1 MSTIK
6 NPTRFAEL
14 EYCLQGYFDGKLA
27 PVMKQVRD
35 ELTHKQLE
43 ERGRYQS
50 SLAGVLASANP
61 YVNNTEFV
69 LKQTGKWNSKTTED
83 YLAMCNQKI
92 WKDKNIVKDLALL
105 AGEWRNAVVKEIGRS
120 KYDALSK
127 ACGEDLAYAYVAQRM
142 EDLMIGKLVKDN
154 TPKSTMDYILRKAAQ
169 NSIWGLQ
176 EELMKSPLTA
186 EIEARGEKAY
196 KPSKTEKFA
205 GRATASVMD
214 AVTMGGIGSWKSLAT
229 LVGSDMALGYVLDS
243 KKGNAEQ
250 RKEQVME
257 LSISKGVFGQN
268 GNAFTGF
275 RSQAKKVNATDNG
288 YVKTLNSKF
297 HNKIHIPQKAFTPMA
312 WTDNSLSFLSKKSKI
327 KFPFQKEQ
335 EKRNDPKYKNVPLIV
350 APGKEDAYL
359 EEKAKHDAAKVAE
372 AERIIKER
380 NETEALQED
389 AEQQQS
395 EDTQQEQPERDNS
408 NGWEGLLKN
417 FGLNGFSDIGNNL
430 GYVIAMLPD
439 ILVGLFT
446 GKTQSLGLKDNMM
459 PIAAILAGMFVKNP
473 LLKMTLIGMGGT
485 NLLNKAGH
493 EALANKRES
502 NDGNAV
508 SYDNTT
514 SQAVQYK
521 SYPDEP
527 LNPRIANPVL
537 QGNCLVATIDRVP
550 YTIQLPEH
558 VVGAYQAGALP
569 LNTLANAVLA
579 KSDQMRQMAEHNYGE
594 QEVRSVRNE
603 AMENAEQRE
612 VIQRSR

>member
-1 MSTIK
+1 MNTIN
-6 NPTRFAEL
+6 NPMRFAEL
-14 EYCLQGYFDGKLA
+14 EYCLQSYFDGKLV
-27 PVMKQVRD
+27 PMMKQVQDTLANKKVD
-35 ELTHKQLE
+35 EK
-43 ERGRYQS
+43 GRYQS
-50 SLAGVLASANP
+50 SLAGIFASVNP
-61 YVNNTEFV
+61 YADNTDYV
-69 LKQTGKWNSKTTED
+69 LKHTGKWNSKTTED

-92 WKDKNIVKDLALL
+92 WKDKTIVKDLATI

-127 ACGEDLAYAYVAQRM
+127 ACGEDLAYAYIAQRM
-142 EDLMIGKLVKDN
+142 ENLMIGKLVKDN

-169 NSIWGLQ
+169 DSIWGLQ

-205 GRATASVMD
+205 GKATASVID

-229 LVGSDMALGYVLDS
+229 FVGSDMALGYALDT
-243 KKGNAEQ
+243 KKGNTEH
-250 RKEQVME
+250 RKEQAME
-257 LSISKGVFGQN
+257 LSISKGVFGQS
-268 GNAFTGF
+268 GNAFAGF

-288 YVKTLNSKF
+288 YLKSINSKLN
-297 HNKIHIPQKAFTPMA
+297 NKIHIPQKAITRMA
-312 WTDNSLSFLSKKSKI
+312 WTDNSY
-327 KFPFQKEQ
+327 KFPFLEEQ
-335 EKRNDPKYKNVPLIV
+335 EKRNNPKYKDVPLIV

-359 EEKAKHDAAKVAE
+359 KDKAKNEAAKVAE

-408 NGWEGLLKN
+408 NGWDGLLKN
-417 FGLNGFSDIGNNL
+417 FGLDGFGDIGNNL

-439 ILVGLFT
+439 ILVGMLT

-459 PIAAILAGMFVKNP
+459 PIASILAGMFVKNP
-473 LLKMTLIGMGGT
+473 LLKMTLIGMGGA

-493 EALANKRES
+493 EALANKQEGNES
-502 NDGNAV
+502 NVALGSNTNAV
-508 SYDNTT
+508 R
-514 SQAVQYK
+514 YK

-527 LNPRIANPVL
+527 LNPRITNPVL
-537 QGNCLVATIDRVP
+537 QGNCLVATIDKVP

-569 LNTLANAVLA
+569 LNTLANSILA
-579 KSDQMRQMAEHNYGE
+579 KSDQMRLVAGRSYGE
-594 QEVRSVRNE
+594 HEVRNE

>member
-205 GRATASVMD
+205 GRATASVVD

-243 KKGNAEQ
+243 KKGNGEQ
-250 RKEQVME
+250 RKEQAME

-288 YVKTLNSKF
+288 YVKTLNSKL

-312 WTDNSLSFLSKKSKI
+312 WTDNSF

-372 AERIIKER
+372 AERIIQEKEEAQQT
-380 NETEALQED
+380 ETD
-389 AEQQQS
+389 EQQQAQS
-395 EDTQQEQPERDNS
+395 EEELQEQPENDNS

-446 GKTQSLGLKDNMM
+446 GKTQSLGLKANMM

-473 LLKMTLIGMGGT
+473 LLKMTLIGMGGA

-493 EALANKRES
+493 EALANKREG
-502 NDGNAV
+502 NDGNAI
-508 SYDNTT
+508 SYGNTT
-514 SQAVQYK
+514 AQAVQYK

-579 KSDQMRQMAEHNYGE
+579 KSDQMRQMAERNYGE

>member
-105 AGEWRNAVVKEIGRS
+105 AGEWRNSVVKEIGRS

-176 EELMKSPLTA
+176 EELLKSPLTA

-205 GRATASVMD
+205 GRATASVVD

-229 LVGSDMALGYVLDS
+229 LVGSDMALGYILDS
-243 KKGNAEQ
+243 KKGNGEQ
-250 RKEQVME
+250 RKEQAME

-288 YVKTLNSKF
+288 YVKTLNSKL

-312 WTDNSLSFLSKKSKI
+312 WTDNSF

-359 EEKAKHDAAKVAE
+359 EEKAKHDAAKIAE

-395 EDTQQEQPERDNS
+395 EETQQEQPERDNS

-473 LLKMTLIGMGGT
+473 ILKMTLIGMGGA

-493 EALANKRES
+493 EALANKREG
-502 NDGNAV
+502 NDGIAI
-508 SYDNTT
+508 SYGNTT
-514 SQAVQYK
+514 AQAVQYK
-521 SYPDEP
+521 SYPDQP

-579 KSDQMRQMAEHNYGE
+579 KSDQMRQMAERNYGE
-594 QEVRSVRNE
+594 KEVRSVRNE
-603 AMENAEQRE
+603 AMENAELRE

>member
-35 ELTHKQLE
+35 DLTHKQLE

-205 GRATASVMD
+205 GRATASVVD

-229 LVGSDMALGYVLDS
+229 LVGSDMALGYILDS
-243 KKGNAEQ
+243 KKGNGEQ

-288 YVKTLNSKF
+288 YVKTLNSKL

-312 WTDNSLSFLSKKSKI
+312 WTDNSI

-473 LLKMTLIGMGGT
+473 LLKMTLIGMGGA

-493 EALANKRES
+493 EALANKQEG

-508 SYDNTT
+508 SYGNTT
-514 SQAVQYK
+514 AQAVQYK

-579 KSDQMRQMAEHNYGE
+579 KSDQMRQMAERNYGE
-594 QEVRSVRNE
+594 QEVRNVRNE

>member
-83 YLAMCNQKI
+83 YLVMCNQKI

-205 GRATASVMD
+205 GRATALVVD

-229 LVGSDMALGYVLDS
+229 LVGSDMALGYILDS

-268 GNAFTGF
+268 GNTFTGF

-288 YVKTLNSKF
+288 YVKTLNSKL

-312 WTDNSLSFLSKKSKI
+312 WTDNSF

-372 AERIIKER
+372 AERIIQEKKDAEAQQT
-380 NETEALQED
+380 ETD
-389 AEQQQS
+389 EQQQAQS
-395 EDTQQEQPERDNS
+395 EEEQQEQPENDNS

-473 LLKMTLIGMGGT
+473 LLKMTLIGMGGA

-493 EALANKRES
+493 EALANKQES
-502 NDGNAV
+502 NDRNAV

-579 KSDQMRQMAEHNYGE
+579 KSDQMRQMAERNYGE
-594 QEVRSVRNE
+594 QEVRNVRNE

>member
-35 ELTHKQLE
+35 DLTHKQLE

-61 YVNNTEFV
+61 YADNTEFV

-127 ACGEDLAYAYVAQRM
+127 ACGEDLAYAYVVQRM

-205 GRATASVMD
+205 GRATASVVD

-229 LVGSDMALGYVLDS
+229 LVGSDMALGYILDS
-243 KKGNAEQ
+243 KKGNGEQ
-250 RKEQVME
+250 RKEQAME

-288 YVKTLNSKF
+288 YVKTLNSKL

-312 WTDNSLSFLSKKSKI
+312 WTDNSF

-335 EKRNDPKYKNVPLIV
+335 EKRNNPKYKNVPLIV

-408 NGWEGLLKN
+408 NGWDGLLKN
-417 FGLNGFSDIGNNL
+417 FGLDGFGDIGNNL

-439 ILVGLFT
+439 ILVGMFT
-446 GKTQSLGLKDNMM
+446 GKTQSLGLKDNMI
-459 PIAAILAGMFVKNP
+459 PIASILAGMFVKNP
-473 LLKMTLIGMGGT
+473 LLKMTLIGMGGA

-493 EALANKRES
+493 EALANKQEGNES
-502 NDGNAV
+502 NVALGSNTNAV
-508 SYDNTT
+508 R
-514 SQAVQYK
+514 YK

-537 QGNCLVATIDRVP
+537 QGNCLVATIDKVP

-569 LNTLANAVLA
+569 LNTLANSILA
-579 KSDQMRQMAEHNYGE
+579 KRDQMRLVAGHSYGE
-594 QEVRSVRNE
+594 HEVRNE

>member
-229 LVGSDMALGYVLDS
+229 LVGSDMALGYILDS
-243 KKGNAEQ
+243 KKGNGEQ
-250 RKEQVME
+250 RKEQAME

-288 YVKTLNSKF
+288 YVKTLNSKL

-312 WTDNSLSFLSKKSKI
+312 WTDNSF

-359 EEKAKHDAAKVAE
+359 EEKAKHDAAKIAE

-395 EDTQQEQPERDNS
+395 EETQQEQPERDNS

-473 LLKMTLIGMGGT
+473 LLKMTLIGMGGA

-527 LNPRIANPVL
+527 LNPRIVNPVL

-558 VVGAYQAGALP
+558 VVGAYQPGALP

-579 KSDQMRQMAEHNYGE
+579 KSDQMRQMAERNYGE

>member
-1 MSTIK
+1 MNTIN
-6 NPTRFAEL
+6 NPMRFAEL
-14 EYCLQGYFDGKLA
+14 EYCLQSYFDGKLV
-27 PVMKQVRD
+27 PMMKQVQDTLANKKVD
-35 ELTHKQLE
+35 EK
-43 ERGRYQS
+43 GRYQS
-50 SLAGVLASANP
+50 SLAGIFASANP
-61 YVNNTEFV
+61 YADNTDYV
-69 LKQTGKWNSKTTED
+69 LKHTGKWNSKTTED

-92 WKDKNIVKDLALL
+92 WKDKTIVKDLATI

-127 ACGEDLAYAYVAQRM
+127 ACGEDLAYAYIAQRM
-142 EDLMIGKLVKDN
+142 ENLMIGKLVKDN

-169 NSIWGLQ
+169 DSIWGLQ

-205 GRATASVMD
+205 GKATASVVD

-229 LVGSDMALGYVLDS
+229 FVGSDMALGYALDT
-243 KKGNAEQ
+243 KKGNTEH
-250 RKEQVME
+250 RKEQAME
-257 LSISKGVFGQN
+257 LSISKGVFGQS
-268 GNAFTGF
+268 GNAFAGF

-288 YVKTLNSKF
+288 YLKSINSKLN
-297 HNKIHIPQKAFTPMA
+297 NKIHIPQKAITRMA
-312 WTDNSLSFLSKKSKI
+312 WTDNSY
-327 KFPFQKEQ
+327 KFPFLQEQ
-335 EKRNDPKYKNVPLIV
+335 EKRNNPKYKDVPLIV

-359 EEKAKHDAAKVAE
+359 KDKVKNEAAKVAE
-372 AERIIKER
+372 AERIIKEK
-380 NETEALQED
+380 NETESLQED

-408 NGWEGLLKN
+408 NGWDGLLKN
-417 FGLNGFSDIGNNL
+417 FGLDGFGDIGNNL

-439 ILVGLFT
+439 ILVGMFT

-459 PIAAILAGMFVKNP
+459 PIASILAGMFVKNP
-473 LLKMTLIGMGGT
+473 LLKMTLIGMGGA

-493 EALANKRES
+493 EALANKQEGNES
-502 NDGNAV
+502 NVALGSNTNAV
-508 SYDNTT
+508 R
-514 SQAVQYK
+514 YK

-527 LNPRIANPVL
+527 LNPRITNPVL
-537 QGNCLVATIDRVP
+537 QGNCLVATIDKVP

-558 VVGAYQAGALP
+558 VIGAYQAGALP
-569 LNTLANAVLA
+569 LNTLANSILA
-579 KSDQMRQMAEHNYGE
+579 KSDQMRLVAGRSYGE
-594 QEVRSVRNE
+594 HEVRNE

>member
-229 LVGSDMALGYVLDS
+229 LVGSDMALGYILDS
-243 KKGNAEQ
+243 KKGNGEQ
-250 RKEQVME
+250 RKEQAME

-288 YVKTLNSKF
+288 YVKTLNSKL

-312 WTDNSLSFLSKKSKI
+312 WTDNSF

-359 EEKAKHDAAKVAE
+359 EEKAKHDAAKIAE
-372 AERIIKER
+372 AERIIQEKKEAEAQQT
-380 NETEALQED
+380 ETD
-389 AEQQQS
+389 KQQQAQS
-395 EDTQQEQPERDNS
+395 EEELQEQPENDNS

-417 FGLNGFSDIGNNL
+417 FGLDGFSDIGNNL

-473 LLKMTLIGMGGT
+473 LLKMTLIGMGGA

-537 QGNCLVATIDRVP
+537 QGNCLVTTIDRVP

-579 KSDQMRQMAEHNYGE
+579 KSDQMRQMAERNYGE

>member
-1 MSTIK
+1 MNTIN
-6 NPTRFAEL
+6 NPIRFAEL
-14 EYCLQGYFDGKLA
+14 EYCLQSYFDGKLV
-27 PVMKQVRD
+27 PMMKQVQDTLANKQVD
-35 ELTHKQLE
+35 EK
-43 ERGRYQS
+43 GRYQS
-50 SLAGVLASANP
+50 SLAGIFASVNP
-61 YVNNTEFV
+61 YADNTDYV
-69 LKQTGKWNSKTTED
+69 LKHTGKWNSKTTED

-92 WKDKNIVKDLALL
+92 WKDKTIVKDLATI

-127 ACGEDLAYAYVAQRM
+127 ACGEDLAYAYIAQRM
-142 EDLMIGKLVKDN
+142 ENLMIGKLVKDN

-169 NSIWGLQ
+169 DSMWGLQ

-205 GRATASVMD
+205 GKATASVVD

-229 LVGSDMALGYVLDS
+229 FVGSDMALGYALDT
-243 KKGNAEQ
+243 KKGNTEH
-250 RKEQVME
+250 RKEQAME
-257 LSISKGVFGQN
+257 LSISKGVFGQS
-268 GNAFTGF
+268 GNAFAGF

-288 YVKTLNSKF
+288 YLKSINSKLN
-297 HNKIHIPQKAFTPMA
+297 NKIHIPQKAITRMA
-312 WTDNSLSFLSKKSKI
+312 WTDNSY
-327 KFPFQKEQ
+327 KFPFLQEQ
-335 EKRNDPKYKNVPLIV
+335 EKRNNPKYKDVPLIV

-359 EEKAKHDAAKVAE
+359 KDKAKNEAAKVAE
-372 AERIIKER
+372 AERIIKEK

-408 NGWEGLLKN
+408 NGWDGLLKN
-417 FGLNGFSDIGNNL
+417 FGLDGFGDIGNNL

-439 ILVGLFT
+439 ILVGMFT
-446 GKTQSLGLKDNMM
+446 GKTQSLGLKDNIM
-459 PIAAILAGMFVKNP
+459 PIAAVLAGMFVKNP
-473 LLKMTLIGMGGT
+473 LLKMTLIGMGGA

-493 EALANKRES
+493 EALANKQEGNES
-502 NDGNAV
+502 NVALGSNTNAV
-508 SYDNTT
+508 R
-514 SQAVQYK
+514 YK

-527 LNPRIANPVL
+527 LNPRITNPVL
-537 QGNCLVATIDRVP
+537 QGNCLVATIDKVP

-569 LNTLANAVLA
+569 LNTLANSILA
-579 KSDQMRQMAEHNYGE
+579 KSDQMRLVAGRSYGE
-594 QEVRSVRNE
+594 HEVKNE

-612 VIQRSR
+612 IIQRSR

>member
-35 ELTHKQLE
+35 DLTHKQLE

-229 LVGSDMALGYVLDS
+229 LVGSDMALGYILDS
-243 KKGNAEQ
+243 KKGNGEQ
-250 RKEQVME
+250 RKEQAME

-288 YVKTLNSKF
+288 YVKTLNSKL
-297 HNKIHIPQKAFTPMA
+297 HNKIHIPQKAFTPMT
-312 WTDNSLSFLSKKSKI
+312 WTDNSF

-359 EEKAKHDAAKVAE
+359 EEKAKHDAAKIAE

-395 EDTQQEQPERDNS
+395 EETQQEQPERDNS

-473 LLKMTLIGMGGT
+473 LLKMTLIGMGGA

-527 LNPRIANPVL
+527 LNPRIVNPVL

-579 KSDQMRQMAEHNYGE
+579 KSDQMRQMAERNYGE
-594 QEVRSVRNE
+594 QEVRNVRNE

>member
-205 GRATASVMD
+205 GRATASVVD

-229 LVGSDMALGYVLDS
+229 LVGSDMALGYILDS
-243 KKGNAEQ
+243 KKGNGEQ
-250 RKEQVME
+250 RKEQAME

-288 YVKTLNSKF
+288 YVKTLNSKL

-312 WTDNSLSFLSKKSKI
+312 WTDNSF

-359 EEKAKHDAAKVAE
+359 EEKAKHDAAKIAE

-395 EDTQQEQPERDNS
+395 EETQQEQPERDNS

-473 LLKMTLIGMGGT
+473 LLKMTLIGMGGA

-493 EALANKRES
+493 EALANKREG

-508 SYDNTT
+508 SYGNTT
-514 SQAVQYK
+514 AQAVQYK

-579 KSDQMRQMAEHNYGE
+579 KNDQMRQMAERNYGE

>member
-1 MSTIK
+1 MTTK
-6 NPTRFAEL
+6 EKMRFAEL
-14 EYCLQGYFDGKLA
+14 EYCLQSYFDGKLV
-27 PVMKQVRD
+27 PMMKQVQDTLANKQVD
-35 ELTHKQLE
+35 EK
-43 ERGRYQS
+43 GRYQS
-50 SLAGVLASANP
+50 SFAGIFASVNP
-61 YVNNTEFV
+61 YADNTDYV
-69 LKQTGKWNSKTTED
+69 LKHTGKWNSKTTED

-92 WKDKNIVKDLALL
+92 WKDKAIVKDLATI

-127 ACGEDLAYAYVAQRM
+127 ACGEDLAYAYIAQRM
-142 EDLMIGKLVKDN
+142 ENLMIGKLVKDN

-169 NSIWGLQ
+169 DSIWGLQ
-176 EELMKSPLTA
+176 EEQMKSPLTA

-205 GRATASVMD
+205 GKATASVVD

-229 LVGSDMALGYVLDS
+229 FVGSDMALGYALDT
-243 KKGNAEQ
+243 KKGNTEH
-250 RKEQVME
+250 RKEQAME
-257 LSISKGVFGQN
+257 LSISKGVFGQS
-268 GNAFTGF
+268 GNAFAGF

-288 YVKTLNSKF
+288 YLKSINSKLN
-297 HNKIHIPQKAFTPMA
+297 NKIHIPQKTITRMA
-312 WTDNSLSFLSKKSKI
+312 WTDNSY
-327 KFPFQKEQ
+327 KFPFLQEQ
-335 EKRNDPKYKNVPLIV
+335 EKRNNPKYKDVPLIV

-359 EEKAKHDAAKVAE
+359 KDKAKNEAAKVAE
-372 AERIIKER
+372 AERIIKEKKEA
-380 NETEALQED
+380 ETLQED

-473 LLKMTLIGMGGT
+473 LLKMTLIGMGGA

-579 KSDQMRQMAEHNYGE
+579 KSDQMRQMAERNYGE
-594 QEVRSVRNE
+594 QEVRNVRNE

>member
-27 PVMKQVRD
+27 LVMKQVRD
-35 ELTHKQLE
+35 DLTHKQLE

-50 SLAGVLASANP
+50 SLAGVLASAKP
-61 YVNNTEFV
+61 YADNTDFV

-83 YLAMCNQKI
+83 YLEMCNQKI

-105 AGEWRNAVVKEIGRS
+105 AVEWRNAVVKEIGRS

-127 ACGEDLAYAYVAQRM
+127 ACGEDLAYAYVVQRM

-154 TPKSTMDYILRKAAQ
+154 TPKSTMDYILRKTAQ

-176 EELMKSPLTA
+176 EELLKSPLTV

-205 GRATASVMD
+205 GRATASVVD
-214 AVTMGGIGSWKSLAT
+214 AVIMGGIGSWKSLAT
-229 LVGSDMALGYVLDS
+229 LVGSDVALGYILDS
-243 KKGNAEQ
+243 KKGNGEQ
-250 RKEQVME
+250 RKEQAME

-268 GNAFTGF
+268 GNAFTVF

-288 YVKTLNSKF
+288 YVKTLNSKLQ
-297 HNKIHIPQKAFTPMA
+297 NKIHIPQKAFTPMA
-312 WTDNSLSFLSKKSKI
+312 WTDNSF

-417 FGLNGFSDIGNNL
+417 FGLDGFSDIGNNL

-439 ILVGLFT
+439 ILVGMFT

-473 LLKMTLIGMGGT
+473 LLKMTLIGMGGA

-502 NDGNAV
+502 NDGNTA
-508 SYDNTT
+508 SYGNTT
-514 SQAVQYK
+514 AQAVQYK

-550 YTIQLPEH
+550 YTIQLSEH

-579 KSDQMRQMAEHNYGE
+579 KSDQMRQMVERNYGE

-603 AMENAEQRE
+603 AMENAEHRE

>member
-1 MSTIK
+1 MNTIN
-6 NPTRFAEL
+6 NPMRFAEL
-14 EYCLQGYFDGKLA
+14 EYCLQSYFDGKLV
-27 PVMKQVRD
+27 PMMKQVQDTLANKKVD
-35 ELTHKQLE
+35 EK
-43 ERGRYQS
+43 GRYQS
-50 SLAGVLASANP
+50 SLAGIFASVNP
-61 YVNNTEFV
+61 YADNTDYV
-69 LKQTGKWNSKTTED
+69 LKHTGKWNSKTTED

-92 WKDKNIVKDLALL
+92 WKDKTIVKDLATI

-120 KYDALSK
+120 KYEALSK
-127 ACGEDLAYAYVAQRM
+127 ACGEDLAYAYIVQRM
-142 EDLMIGKLVKDN
+142 ENLMIGKLVKDN

-169 NSIWGLQ
+169 DSIWGLQ

-205 GRATASVMD
+205 GKATASVVD

-229 LVGSDMALGYVLDS
+229 FVGSDMALGYALDT
-243 KKGNAEQ
+243 KKGNTEH
-250 RKEQVME
+250 RKEQAME
-257 LSISKGVFGQN
+257 LSISKGVFGQS
-268 GNAFTGF
+268 GNAFAGF

-288 YVKTLNSKF
+288 YLKSINSKLN
-297 HNKIHIPQKAFTPMA
+297 NKIHIPQKAITRMA
-312 WTDNSLSFLSKKSKI
+312 WTDNSY
-327 KFPFQKEQ
+327 KFPFLQEQ
-335 EKRNDPKYKNVPLIV
+335 EKRNNPKYKDVPLIV

-359 EEKAKHDAAKVAE
+359 KDKAKNEAAKVAE
-372 AERIIKER
+372 AERIIKEK

-408 NGWEGLLKN
+408 NGWDGLLKN
-417 FGLNGFSDIGNNL
+417 FGLDGFCDIGNNL

-439 ILVGLFT
+439 ILVGMFT

-459 PIAAILAGMFVKNP
+459 PIAAVLAGMFVKNP
-473 LLKMTLIGMGGT
+473 LLKMTLIGMGGA

-493 EALANKRES
+493 EALANKQEGNES
-502 NDGNAV
+502 NVALGSNTNAV
-508 SYDNTT
+508 R
-514 SQAVQYK
+514 YK

-527 LNPRIANPVL
+527 LNPRITNPVL
-537 QGNCLVATIDRVP
+537 QGNCLVATIDKVP

-569 LNTLANAVLA
+569 LNTLANSILA
-579 KSDQMRQMAEHNYGE
+579 KSDQMRLVAGRSYGE
-594 QEVRSVRNE
+594 HEVRNE

>member
-205 GRATASVMD
+205 GRATASVVD

-229 LVGSDMALGYVLDS
+229 LVGSDMALGYILDS
-243 KKGNAEQ
+243 KKGNGEQ
-250 RKEQVME
+250 RKEQAME

-288 YVKTLNSKF
+288 YVKTLNSKL

-312 WTDNSLSFLSKKSKI
+312 WTDNSF

-359 EEKAKHDAAKVAE
+359 EEKAKHDAAKIAE

-395 EDTQQEQPERDNS
+395 EETQQEQPERDNS

-473 LLKMTLIGMGGT
+473 LLKMTLIGMGGA

-579 KSDQMRQMAEHNYGE
+579 KSDQMRQMAERNYGE
-594 QEVRSVRNE
+594 QEVRNVRNE

>member
-35 ELTHKQLE
+35 DLTHKQLE

-61 YVNNTEFV
+61 YADNTEFV

-205 GRATASVMD
+205 GRATASVVD

-229 LVGSDMALGYVLDS
+229 LVGSDMALGYALDT
-243 KKGNAEQ
+243 KKGNTEH
-250 RKEQVME
+250 RKEQAME
-257 LSISKGVFGQN
+257 LSISKGVFGQS
-268 GNAFTGF
+268 GNAFAGF

-288 YVKTLNSKF
+288 YLKSINSKLN
-297 HNKIHIPQKAFTPMA
+297 NKIHIPQKAITRMA
-312 WTDNSLSFLSKKSKI
+312 WTDNSY
-327 KFPFQKEQ
+327 KFPFLQEQ
-335 EKRNDPKYKNVPLIV
+335 EKRNNPKYKDVPLIV

-359 EEKAKHDAAKVAE
+359 KDKAKNEAAKVAE
-372 AERIIKER
+372 AARIIKEK
-380 NETEALQED
+380 NEAEALQED
-389 AEQQQS
+389 AELQQS

-408 NGWEGLLKN
+408 NGWDGLLKN
-417 FGLNGFSDIGNNL
+417 FGLDGFSDIGNNL

-439 ILVGLFT
+439 ILVGMFT

-459 PIAAILAGMFVKNP
+459 PIAAVLAGMFVKNP
-473 LLKMTLIGMGGT
+473 LLKMTLIGMGGA

-493 EALANKRES
+493 EALANKQEGNES
-502 NDGNAV
+502 NAALCSNTNAV
-508 SYDNTT
+508 R
-514 SQAVQYK
+514 YK

-527 LNPRIANPVL
+527 LNPRITNPVL
-537 QGNCLVATIDRVP
+537 QGNCLVATIEKVP
-550 YTIQLPEH
+550 YTIQLPAH

-569 LNTLANAVLA
+569 LNTLANSILA
-579 KSDQMRQMAEHNYGE
+579 KSDQMRLVAERNYGE
-594 QEVRSVRNE
+594 HEIRNE

>member
-35 ELTHKQLE
+35 DLTHKQLE

-61 YVNNTEFV
+61 YVDNTEFV

-127 ACGEDLAYAYVAQRM
+127 SCGEDLAYAYVAQRM

-205 GRATASVMD
+205 GRATASVVD

-229 LVGSDMALGYVLDS
+229 LVGSDMALGYILDS
-243 KKGNAEQ
+243 KKGNGEQ
-250 RKEQVME
+250 RKEQAME

-288 YVKTLNSKF
+288 YVKTLNSKL

-312 WTDNSLSFLSKKSKI
+312 WTDNSF

-372 AERIIKER
+372 AERIIQEKKEAEAQQT
-380 NETEALQED
+380 ETD
-389 AEQQQS
+389 EQQQAQS
-395 EDTQQEQPERDNS
+395 EEELQEQPENDNS

-473 LLKMTLIGMGGT
+473 LLKMTLIGMGGA

-514 SQAVQYK
+514 AQAVQYK

-579 KSDQMRQMAEHNYGE
+579 KNDQIRQMAERNYGE

>member
-127 ACGEDLAYAYVAQRM
+127 ACGEDLAYAYVVQRM

-205 GRATASVMD
+205 GRATALVVD

-229 LVGSDMALGYVLDS
+229 LVGSDMALGYILDS

-288 YVKTLNSKF
+288 YVKTLNSKL

-312 WTDNSLSFLSKKSKI
+312 WTDNSF

-359 EEKAKHDAAKVAE
+359 EEKAKHDAVKVAE
-372 AERIIKER
+372 AERIIQEKKEAEAQQT
-380 NETEALQED
+380 ETD
-389 AEQQQS
+389 EQQQTQS
-395 EDTQQEQPERDNS
+395 EEELQDQPENDNS

-446 GKTQSLGLKDNMM
+446 GKTQSLGVKDNMM

-473 LLKMTLIGMGGT
+473 LLKMTLIGMGGA

-493 EALANKRES
+493 EALANKRDG

-508 SYDNTT
+508 SYGNTT
-514 SQAVQYK
+514 AQTVQYK

-579 KSDQMRQMAEHNYGE
+579 KSDRMRQMAERNYGE
-594 QEVRSVRNE
+594 QEVRTVRNE

-612 VIQRSR
+612 VVQRSR

>member
-6 NPTRFAEL
+6 TPTRFAEL

-35 ELTHKQLE
+35 DLTHKQLE

-61 YVNNTEFV
+61 YADNTEFV

-127 ACGEDLAYAYVAQRM
+127 SCGEDLAYAYVAQRM

-205 GRATASVMD
+205 GKATASVVD

-229 LVGSDMALGYVLDS
+229 FVGSDMALGYALDT
-243 KKGNAEQ
+243 KKGNTEH
-250 RKEQVME
+250 RKEQAME
-257 LSISKGVFGQN
+257 LSISKGVFGQSD
-268 GNAFTGF
+268 NAFAGF

-288 YVKTLNSKF
+288 YLKSINSKLN
-297 HNKIHIPQKAFTPMA
+297 NKIHIPQKAITRMA
-312 WTDNSLSFLSKKSKI
+312 WTDNSY
-327 KFPFQKEQ
+327 KFPFLQEQ
-335 EKRNDPKYKNVPLIV
+335 EKRNNPKYKDVPLIV

-359 EEKAKHDAAKVAE
+359 KDKAKNEAAKVAE
-372 AERIIKER
+372 AERIIKEK

-408 NGWEGLLKN
+408 NGWDGLLKN
-417 FGLNGFSDIGNNL
+417 FGLDGFGDIGNNL

-439 ILVGLFT
+439 ILVGMFT

-459 PIAAILAGMFVKNP
+459 PIASILTGMFVKNP
-473 LLKMTLIGMGGT
+473 LLKMTLIGMGGA

-493 EALANKRES
+493 EALANKQEGNES
-502 NDGNAV
+502 NVALGSNTNAV
-508 SYDNTT
+508 R
-514 SQAVQYK
+514 YK

-527 LNPRIANPVL
+527 LNPRITNPVL
-537 QGNCLVATIDRVP
+537 QGNCLVATIDKVP

-569 LNTLANAVLA
+569 LNTLANSILA
-579 KSDQMRQMAEHNYGE
+579 KSDQMRLVAGRSYGE
-594 QEVRSVRNE
+594 HEVRNE

-612 VIQRSR
+612 IIQRSR

>member
-1 MSTIK
+1 MNTIN
-6 NPTRFAEL
+6 NPMRFAEL
-14 EYCLQGYFDGKLA
+14 EYCLQSYFDGKLV
-27 PVMKQVRD
+27 PMMKQVQDTLANKKVD
-35 ELTHKQLE
+35 EK
-43 ERGRYQS
+43 GRYQS
-50 SLAGVLASANP
+50 SLAGIFASVNP
-61 YVNNTEFV
+61 YADNTDYV
-69 LKQTGKWNSKTTED
+69 LKHIGKWNSKTTED

-92 WKDKNIVKDLALL
+92 WKDKTIVKDLATI

-127 ACGEDLAYAYVAQRM
+127 ACGEDLAYAYIAQRM
-142 EDLMIGKLVKDN
+142 ENLMIGKLVKDN

-169 NSIWGLQ
+169 DSIWGLQ

-205 GRATASVMD
+205 GKATASVVD

-229 LVGSDMALGYVLDS
+229 FVGSDMALGYALDT
-243 KKGNAEQ
+243 KKGNTEH
-250 RKEQVME
+250 RKEQAME
-257 LSISKGVFGQN
+257 LSISKGVFGQS
-268 GNAFTGF
+268 GNAFAGF

-288 YVKTLNSKF
+288 YLKSINSKLN
-297 HNKIHIPQKAFTPMA
+297 NKIHIPQKAITRMA
-312 WTDNSLSFLSKKSKI
+312 WTDNSY
-327 KFPFQKEQ
+327 KFPFLQEQ
-335 EKRNDPKYKNVPLIV
+335 EKRNNPKYKDVPLIV

-359 EEKAKHDAAKVAE
+359 KDKVKNEAAKVAE
-372 AERIIKER
+372 AERIIKEK
-380 NETEALQED
+380 NEAESLQED

-408 NGWEGLLKN
+408 NGWDGLLKN
-417 FGLNGFSDIGNNL
+417 FGLDGFSDIGNNL

-439 ILVGLFT
+439 ILVGMLT

-459 PIAAILAGMFVKNP
+459 PIAAVLAGMFVKNP
-473 LLKMTLIGMGGT
+473 LLKMTLIGMGGA

-493 EALANKRES
+493 EALANKQE
-502 NDGNAV
+502 GNAALD
-508 SYDNTT
+508 SNTN
-514 SQAVQYK
+514 AVRYK

-527 LNPRIANPVL
+527 LNPRITNPVL
-537 QGNCLVATIDRVP
+537 QGNCLVATIDKAP

-569 LNTLANAVLA
+569 LNTLANSILA
-579 KSDQMRQMAEHNYGE
+579 KSDQMRLVAERNYGKHE
-594 QEVRSVRNE
+594 VRNE

>member
-35 ELTHKQLE
+35 DLTHKQLE

-61 YVNNTEFV
+61 YADNTEFV

-176 EELMKSPLTA
+176 EELLKSPLTA

-205 GRATASVMD
+205 GRATASVVD

-229 LVGSDMALGYVLDS
+229 LVGSDMALGHVLDS

-312 WTDNSLSFLSKKSKI
+312 WTDNSI

-335 EKRNDPKYKNVPLIV
+335 EKRKRSEI
-350 APGKEDAYL
+350 
-359 EEKAKHDAAKVAE
+359 
-372 AERIIKER
+372 
-380 NETEALQED
+380 QECTAD
-389 AEQQQS
+389 S
-395 EDTQQEQPERDNS
+395 GTQQGRC
-408 NGWEGLLKN
+408 L
-417 FGLNGFSDIGNNL
+417 FG
-430 GYVIAMLPD
+430 
-439 ILVGLFT
+439 
-446 GKTQSLGLKDNMM
+446 
-459 PIAAILAGMFVKNP
+459 
-473 LLKMTLIGMGGT
+473 
-485 NLLNKAGH
+485 
-493 EALANKRES
+493 RES
-502 NDGNAV
+502 QARR
-508 SYDNTT
+508 
-514 SQAVQYK
+514 SQGC
-521 SYPDEP
+521 
-527 LNPRIANPVL
+527 R
-537 QGNCLVATIDRVP
+537 G
-550 YTIQLPEH
+550 
-558 VVGAYQAGALP
+558 
-569 LNTLANAVLA
+569 
-579 KSDQMRQMAEHNYGE
+579 
-594 QEVRSVRNE
+594 
-603 AMENAEQRE
+603 
-612 VIQRSR
+612 

>member
-229 LVGSDMALGYVLDS
+229 LVGSDMALGYILDS
-243 KKGNAEQ
+243 KKGNGEQ
-250 RKEQVME
+250 RKEQAME

-288 YVKTLNSKF
+288 YVKTLNSKL

-312 WTDNSLSFLSKKSKI
+312 WTDNSF

-359 EEKAKHDAAKVAE
+359 EEKAKHDAAKIAE

-395 EDTQQEQPERDNS
+395 EETQQEQPERDNS

-473 LLKMTLIGMGGT
+473 LLKMTLIGMGGA

-579 KSDQMRQMAEHNYGE
+579 KSDQMIQMAECNYGE
-594 QEVRSVRNE
+594 QEVRNVRNE

>member
-35 ELTHKQLE
+35 DLTHKQLE
-43 ERGRYQS
+43 ERCRYQS
-50 SLAGVLASANP
+50 SLTGVLASANP
-61 YVNNTEFV
+61 YADNTEFV
-69 LKQTGKWNSKTTED
+69 LKQIGKWNSKTTED

-92 WKDKNIVKDLALL
+92 WKDKTIVKDLATI

-127 ACGEDLAYAYVAQRM
+127 ACGEDLAYAYIAQRM
-142 EDLMIGKLVKDN
+142 ENLMIGKLVKDN

-169 NSIWGLQ
+169 DSIWGLQ
-176 EELMKSPLTA
+176 EEQMKSPLTA

-205 GRATASVMD
+205 GKATASVVD

-229 LVGSDMALGYVLDS
+229 FVGSDMALGYALDT
-243 KKGNAEQ
+243 KKGNTEQ
-250 RKEQVME
+250 RKEQAME
-257 LSISKGVFGQN
+257 LSISKGVFGQS
-268 GNAFTGF
+268 GNAFAGF

-288 YVKTLNSKF
+288 YLKSINSKLN
-297 HNKIHIPQKAFTPMA
+297 NKIHIPQKAITRMA
-312 WTDNSLSFLSKKSKI
+312 WTDNSF

-372 AERIIKER
+372 AERIIQEKEEAQQT
-380 NETEALQED
+380 ETD
-389 AEQQQS
+389 EQQQAQS
-395 EDTQQEQPERDNS
+395 EEDLQEQPENDNS

-473 LLKMTLIGMGGT
+473 LLKMTLIGMGGA

-493 EALANKRES
+493 EALANKRDG

-508 SYDNTT
+508 SYGNTT
-514 SQAVQYK
+514 AQAVQYK

-569 LNTLANAVLA
+569 LNTLANSILA
-579 KSDQMRQMAEHNYGE
+579 KSDQMRQVAGRSYGE
-594 QEVRSVRNE
+594 HEVRNE

>member
-1 MSTIK
+1 MTTK
-6 NPTRFAEL
+6 ERMRFAEL
-14 EYCLQGYFDGKLA
+14 EYCLQSYFDGKLV
-27 PVMKQVRD
+27 PMMKQVQDTLANKKVD
-35 ELTHKQLE
+35 EK
-43 ERGRYQS
+43 GRYQS
-50 SLAGVLASANP
+50 SLAGIFASVNP
-61 YVNNTEFV
+61 YADNTDYV
-69 LKQTGKWNSKTTED
+69 LKHTGKWNSKTTED

-92 WKDKNIVKDLALL
+92 WKDKTIVKDLATI

-127 ACGEDLAYAYVAQRM
+127 ACGEDLAYAYIAQRM
-142 EDLMIGKLVKDN
+142 ENLMIGKLVKDN

-169 NSIWGLQ
+169 DSMWGLQ

-205 GRATASVMD
+205 GKATASVVD

-229 LVGSDMALGYVLDS
+229 FVGSDMALGYALDT
-243 KKGNAEQ
+243 KKGNTEH
-250 RKEQVME
+250 RKEQAME
-257 LSISKGVFGQN
+257 LSISKGVFGQS
-268 GNAFTGF
+268 GNAFAGF

-288 YVKTLNSKF
+288 YLKSINSKLN
-297 HNKIHIPQKAFTPMA
+297 NKIHIPQKAITRMA
-312 WTDNSLSFLSKKSKI
+312 WTDNSY
-327 KFPFQKEQ
+327 KFPFLQEQ
-335 EKRNDPKYKNVPLIV
+335 EKRNNPKYKDVPLIV

-359 EEKAKHDAAKVAE
+359 KDKAKNEAAKVAE
-372 AERIIKER
+372 AERIIKEK

-408 NGWEGLLKN
+408 NGWDGLLKN
-417 FGLNGFSDIGNNL
+417 FGLDGFCDIGNNL

-439 ILVGLFT
+439 ILVGMFT

-459 PIAAILAGMFVKNP
+459 PIAAVLAGMFVKNP
-473 LLKMTLIGMGGT
+473 LLKMTLIGMGGA

-493 EALANKRES
+493 EALANKQEGNKS
-502 NDGNAV
+502 NVALGSNTNAV
-508 SYDNTT
+508 R
-514 SQAVQYK
+514 YK

-527 LNPRIANPVL
+527 LNPRITNPVL
-537 QGNCLVATIDRVP
+537 QRNCLVATIDKVP

-569 LNTLANAVLA
+569 LNTLANSILA
-579 KSDQMRQMAEHNYGE
+579 KSDQMRLVAGRSYGE
-594 QEVRSVRNE
+594 HEVRNE

-612 VIQRSR
+612 IIQRSR

>member
-205 GRATASVMD
+205 GRATASVVD

-229 LVGSDMALGYVLDS
+229 LVGSDMALGYILDS

-288 YVKTLNSKF
+288 YVKTLNSKL

-312 WTDNSLSFLSKKSKI
+312 WTDNSF

-372 AERIIKER
+372 AERIIQEKKDAEAQQT
-380 NETEALQED
+380 ETD
-389 AEQQQS
+389 EQQQAQS
-395 EDTQQEQPERDNS
+395 EEEQQEQPENDNS

-417 FGLNGFSDIGNNL
+417 FGLDGFSDIGNNL

-473 LLKMTLIGMGGT
+473 LLKMTLIGMGGA

-493 EALANKRES
+493 EALANKQEG

-508 SYDNTT
+508 SYGNTT
-514 SQAVQYK
+514 AQAVQYK

-579 KSDQMRQMAEHNYGE
+579 KSDQMRQMAERNYGE
-594 QEVRSVRNE
+594 QEVRNVRNE

>member
-229 LVGSDMALGYVLDS
+229 LVGSDMALGYILDS
-243 KKGNAEQ
+243 KKGNGEQ
-250 RKEQVME
+250 RKEQAME

-275 RSQAKKVNATDNG
+275 RSQAKNVNATDNG
-288 YVKTLNSKF
+288 YVKTLNSKL

-312 WTDNSLSFLSKKSKI
+312 WTDNSF

-359 EEKAKHDAAKVAE
+359 EEKAKHDAAKIAE

-395 EDTQQEQPERDNS
+395 EETQQEQPERDNS

-473 LLKMTLIGMGGT
+473 LLKMTLIGMGGA

-579 KSDQMRQMAEHNYGE
+579 KSDQMRQMAERNYGE
-594 QEVRSVRNE
+594 QEVRNVRNE
-603 AMENAEQRE
+603 VMENAEQRE

>member
-35 ELTHKQLE
+35 DLTHKQLE

-229 LVGSDMALGYVLDS
+229 LVGSDMALGYILDS
-243 KKGNAEQ
+243 KKGNGEQ
-250 RKEQVME
+250 RKEQAME

-288 YVKTLNSKF
+288 YVKTLNSKL

-312 WTDNSLSFLSKKSKI
+312 WTDNSF

-372 AERIIKER
+372 AERIIQEKEEAQQT
-380 NETEALQED
+380 ETD
-389 AEQQQS
+389 EQQQAQS
-395 EDTQQEQPERDNS
+395 EEELQEQPENDNS

-439 ILVGLFT
+439 ILVGMFT
-446 GKTQSLGLKDNMM
+446 GKTQSLGLKANMM

-473 LLKMTLIGMGGT
+473 LLKMTLIGMGGA

-493 EALANKRES
+493 EALANKRKG

-508 SYDNTT
+508 SYGNTT
-514 SQAVQYK
+514 AQAVQYK

-579 KSDQMRQMAEHNYGE
+579 KNDQMRQMAERNYGE

-603 AMENAEQRE
+603 AMENAQQRE

>member
-27 PVMKQVRD
+27 SVMKQVRD
-35 ELTHKQLE
+35 DLTHKQLE

-83 YLAMCNQKI
+83 YLVMCNQKI

-205 GRATASVMD
+205 GRATALVVD

-229 LVGSDMALGYVLDS
+229 LVGSDMALGYILDS

-268 GNAFTGF
+268 GNTFTGF

-288 YVKTLNSKF
+288 YLKSINSKLN
-297 HNKIHIPQKAFTPMA
+297 NKIHIPQKAITRMA
-312 WTDNSLSFLSKKSKI
+312 WTDNSY
-327 KFPFQKEQ
+327 KFPFLQEQ
-335 EKRNDPKYKNVPLIV
+335 EKRNNPKYKDVPLIV

-359 EEKAKHDAAKVAE
+359 KDKAKNEAAKVAE
-372 AERIIKER
+372 AERIIKEK
-380 NETEALQED
+380 NEAETLQED

-408 NGWEGLLKN
+408 NGWDGLLKN
-417 FGLNGFSDIGNNL
+417 FGLDGFSDIGNNL

-439 ILVGLFT
+439 ILVGMFT

-459 PIAAILAGMFVKNP
+459 PIAAVLAGMFVKNP
-473 LLKMTLIGMGGT
+473 LLKMTLIGMGGA

-493 EALANKRES
+493 EALANKQEGNES
-502 NDGNAV
+502 NVALGSNTNAV
-508 SYDNTT
+508 R
-514 SQAVQYK
+514 YK

-527 LNPRIANPVL
+527 LNPRITNPVL
-537 QGNCLVATIDRVP
+537 QGNCLVATIDKVP

-569 LNTLANAVLA
+569 LNTLANSILA
-579 KSDQMRQMAEHNYGE
+579 KNDQMRQVAGRSYGE
-594 QEVRSVRNE
+594 HEVRNE

>member
-229 LVGSDMALGYVLDS
+229 LVGSDMALGYILDS
-243 KKGNAEQ
+243 KKGNGEQ
-250 RKEQVME
+250 RKEQAME

-288 YVKTLNSKF
+288 YVKTLNSKL

-312 WTDNSLSFLSKKSKI
+312 WTDNSF

-350 APGKEDAYL
+350 TPGKEDAYL
-359 EEKAKHDAAKVAE
+359 EEKAKHDAAKIAE

-395 EDTQQEQPERDNS
+395 EETQQEQPERDNS

-473 LLKMTLIGMGGT
+473 LLKMTLIGMGGA

-493 EALANKRES
+493 EALANKQES
-502 NDGNAV
+502 NDRNAV

-579 KSDQMRQMAEHNYGE
+579 KSDQMRQMAERNYGE
-594 QEVRSVRNE
+594 QEVRNVRNE

>member
-205 GRATASVMD
+205 GRATASVVD

-229 LVGSDMALGYVLDS
+229 LVGSDMALGYILDS

-268 GNAFTGF
+268 GNTFTGF

-288 YVKTLNSKF
+288 YVKTLNSKL

-312 WTDNSLSFLSKKSKI
+312 WTDNSF

-372 AERIIKER
+372 AERIIQEKKDAEAQQT
-380 NETEALQED
+380 ETD
-389 AEQQQS
+389 EQQQAQS
-395 EDTQQEQPERDNS
+395 EEEQQEQPENDNS

-446 GKTQSLGLKDNMM
+446 GKTQSLGLKGNMM

-473 LLKMTLIGMGGT
+473 LLKMTLIGMGGA

-514 SQAVQYK
+514 AQAVQYK

-537 QGNCLVATIDRVP
+537 QGNSLVATIDRVP

-579 KSDQMRQMAEHNYGE
+579 KSDQMRQMAERNYGE